1 MCSFEE
7 RCKKVMSFFLN
18 LFWCFISN
26 RAKRDQAPSNATKCL
41 SSVYLSAVAR
51 YCACS
56 LSLSLFLSLFFRS
69 PSHSYSLCLGHVSLS
84 DSAAAEEEEKAAQT
98 HSLLDLTSLC
108 HLTHNLSG
116 QVDKVTHTASQPL
129 VIIPSIHP
137 LSSSAA
143 PAQYTDQLS
152 REQAQQ
158 S

>member
-7 RCKKVMSFFLN
+7 RCKKVMNFFLN

-26 RAKRDQAPSNATKCL
+26 RAKRDRAPSNATKCL

-84 DSAAAEEEEKAAQT
+84 DLAAAEEEEEKAAQT

-116 QVDKVTHTASQPL
+116 QVDKVTHN
-129 VIIPSIHP
+129 HW
-137 LSSSAA
+137 SSSH
-143 PAQYTDQLS
+143 PFTLYHRQQQHLLS
-152 REQAQQ
+152 TLIN
-158 S
+158 